1 MECMNGTHSSP
12 VCIPTSYRNVLEPI
26 SERARLA
33 PDARILTLIR
43 EDGTPEHLSAG
54 EIDAEAQAYAGGL
67 QQADLRPGDVV
78 ILAIGPLRPLIGAFL
93 GAVYAGAVPT
103 ISSWATDRLDPTVH
117 RPRVAALVQSSAA
130 RAIVSTA
137 DRSGPF
143 CEIVGELGCQVL
155 NCEDLRFAPGAGSPD
170 AGLGRLPDDIA
181 FLQYSSGT
189 GGRPKGVPHTHRRVL
204 RYLEAK
210 RQVRA
215 PVRPAEGSP
224 VLAALW
230 AHDVIISW
238 LPLYHDLGLVSGLLT
253 PLVLGVHGILM
264 SPQQWVRDPKILFR
278 AIHQYRGTLCY
289 MPNFALNHCVLAI
302 RDRDLQG
309 VDLSHWH
316 ELLSGGEPV
325 RWESLRLFAERFAP
339 YGFRESALRTGYGMA
354 ELVEGATTSAKGDPP
369 HVDWIDRGRLQ
380 RDHCA
385 VSAPAQGPGSLAV
398 MSCGRPM
405 PGTELR
411 IVDERDATLPDRC
424 VGEIDIRSEY
434 MFSGYYLQPD
444 LTARAFRD
452 GWFRSGDLGYLADGE
467 LYITGR
473 QTDLI
478 IVSGRNIQPE
488 DLEQIADK
496 IPGLRPGR
504 SVAFGVPDALLG
516 SERIVMVC
524 EILPDCDAGQRLTIE
539 RQLRRQVAHE
549 VGVTLGDVRWVPRG
563 WIIKTSSGKTT
574 RPENRR
580 KFLEQFG
587 DGQAG
592 NSMVF
597 TPLPKGS

>member
-1 MECMNGTHSSP
+1 MIETAF
-12 VCIPTSYRNVLEPI
+12 V
-26 SERARLA
+26 
-33 PDARILTLIR
+33 
-43 EDGTPEHLSAG
+43 
-54 EIDAEAQAYAGGL
+54 
-67 QQADLRPGDVV
+67 PG
-78 ILAIGPLRPLIGAFL
+78 R
-93 GAVYAGAVPT
+93 
-103 ISSWATDRLDPTVH
+103 
-117 RPRVAALVQSSAA
+117 
-130 RAIVSTA
+130 
-137 DRSGPF
+137 
-143 CEIVGELGCQVL
+143 IVG
-155 NCEDLRFAPGAGSPD
+155 R
-170 AGLGRLPDDIA
+170 
-181 FLQYSSGT
+181 
-189 GGRPKGVPHTHRRVL
+189 
-204 RYLEAK
+204 
-210 RQVRA
+210 
-215 PVRPAEGSP
+215 
-224 VLAALW
+224 
-230 AHDVIISW
+230 
-238 LPLYHDLGLVSGLLT
+238 
-253 PLVLGVHGILM
+253 
-264 SPQQWVRDPKILFR
+264 
-278 AIHQYRGTLCY
+278 
-289 MPNFALNHCVLAI
+289 ALNHAPA
-302 RDRDLQG
+302 G
-309 VDLSHWH
+309 VDR
-316 ELLSGGEPV
+316 PV
-325 RWESLRLFAERFAP
+325 
-339 YGFRESALRTGYGMA
+339 
-354 ELVEGATTSAKGDPP
+354 VE
-369 HVDWIDRGRLQ
+369 Q
-380 RDHCA
+380 
-385 VSAPAQGPGSLAV
+385 PGSVAV

-411 IVDERDATLPDRC
+411 IVDERGATLPDRC
-424 VGEIDIRSEY
+424 VGEIRIRSEY

-524 EILPDCDAGQRLTIE
+524 EILPDWDAGQRLTIE